1 MTISELYM
9 ANTAWSAGVYI
20 EVVSDRVGWRTLFE
34 GNFID
39 MPEDI
44 KKLNVRTFSDSLI
57 ITR

>member
-20 EVVSDRVGWRTLFE
+20 AVVSDRVGWRTLFE

>member
-1 MTISELYM
+1 MTINELYM
-9 ANTAWSAGVYI
+9 ANTNWSAGVYI
-20 EVVSDRVGWRTLFE
+20 EVVSDRVNWRTLFE

-44 KKLNVRTFSDSLI
+44 KKLNVRTFSDSMI